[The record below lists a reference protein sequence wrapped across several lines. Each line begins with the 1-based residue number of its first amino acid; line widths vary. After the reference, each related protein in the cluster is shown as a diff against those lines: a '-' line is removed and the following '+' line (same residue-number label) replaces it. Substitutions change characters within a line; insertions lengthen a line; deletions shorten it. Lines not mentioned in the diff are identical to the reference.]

1 MAGSSRNDRI
11 AIIPARGGS
20 KGLPNKNILPLG
32 GLPLIAHTIEA
43 ARASRSIQRIVVS
56 TDSPEVAEIARQHG
70 VDVPFLRPVE
80 LAQDETPTLPVMQHV
95 LTQLTTAEGWQPE
108 IIVLLQPTSPLRQSE
123 DIDRAVTL
131 LEKTG
136 ADSVVS
142 MCLSEHHPAWM
153 KRIESGRVVP
163 FLDNAPNYTRR
174 QDLPPVYRLNG
185 AIYATRR
192 RVLQDENRI
201 LGCDTRAL
209 IMDSE
214 SSVDIDTALDLKL
227 ASLILQERQCRR

>member
-1 MAGSSRNDRI
+1 MDKSECDNCL

-32 GLPLIAHTIEA
+32 GKPIIVHSIEA
-43 ARASRSIQRIVVS
+43 ARAAQCIQRIVVS
-56 TDSPEVAEIARQHG
+56 TDSPEIAEIARHHG
-70 VDVPFLRPVE
+70 ADVPFLRPAE
-80 LAQDETPTLPVMQHV
+80 LAQDEAPTLPVMQHV
-95 LTQLTTAEGWQPE
+95 LSQLATAEGWQPE
-108 IIVLLQPTSPLRQSE
+108 IVVLLQPTSPLRQSE

-131 LEKTG
+131 LRETG

-142 MCLSEHHPAWM
+142 VCLSEHHPAWM
-153 KRIESGRVVP
+153 KRIESGRVLP
-163 FLDNAPNYTRR
+163 FLDDAPAYARR

-185 AIYATRR
+185 AIYVTRR

-209 IMDSE
+209 IMDPD